1 MKILM
6 LTDRME
12 AGGAETHIAQL
23 IRGLRHMGAE
33 VWLLCGGGTLADS
46 LESEGIRIIRA
57 PLPSHSPRVL
67 WSIRRDILSLV
78 RREQF
83 DLLHA
88 HARIPAFLLHGIA
101 RHGCAVVV
109 SVHARFRTSP
119 LLDKLCYWGERTIAV
134 SEDLRTYVCEH
145 YAVPAERVHVI
156 PNGVDC
162 AYFSPPVAPRDPQKT
177 TVVFASRLDADCSL
191 GADLLCDLAP
201 SLAERYPSLTVE
213 ILGGGSEYERIRGRA
228 EEINRSL
235 GREVV
240 SVCGWVDD
248 VAMKLQNAAVFV
260 GVSRA
265 AIEAGA
271 CGCAVVLCGNEGFG
285 GILSKENASRAS
297 LSNFCA
303 RGETQPT
310 KAKLE
315 NSLVALLDDPSR
327 RLKMGDFC
335 RSLMESR
342 FSADQMCRRTY
353 ALYHRCLHPRPHSR
367 VVIGGYFGCGN
378 AGDDAILLGVLEA
391 LHNVAPAAEI
401 VALSGSPKK
410 DRRRFG
416 VRCVWRKNPIAVYRA
431 FLGAHLFICGGGSLL
446 QNLTS
451 SRSLSYYLGLLR
463 MAQCAGVPCVLSGAG
478 IGPLLGKQGCL
489 RVARALNRCR
499 YVGLRDEDSL
509 RLLASLGV
517 DAGKLHLG
525 ADHALLMPLPPK
537 GRTLAILASHG
548 VSFGQGYLCVV
559 LRGGTSTALLR
570 SMICTAVRIICLRHA
585 LIPLFPVFDTKTDIL
600 EIPSSLSPLGAKK
613 LFLREP
619 ADAVALLSGCQT
631 AVVMRLHAL
640 VFATIAGVPAVG
652 IPADERDQKIAS
664 FARLSGQE
672 LLKPE
677 ERTVVALVER
687 LETCISSRQTAAP
700 LLGKACADLRHRA
713 QKEIADINELLHA
726 TDGKK

>member
-23 IRGLRHMGAE
+23 IRGLCRMGAE
-33 VWLLCGGGTLADS
+33 VWLLCGGGSLADA
-46 LESEGIRIIRA
+46 LEGEGVRVVRVL
-57 PLPSHSPRVL
+57 LPSHSPKML
-67 WSIRRDILSLV
+67 WRIRCELLALV
-78 RREQF
+78 RCEQF

-88 HARIPAFLLHGIA
+88 HARIPAFLLRGIA

-162 AYFSPPVAPRDPQKT
+162 EHFSPPAVRDT
-177 TVVFASRLDADCSL
+177 AEASVVFASRLDADCTL

-201 SLAERYPSLTVE
+201 ALAERYPTLTVE

-228 EEINRSL
+228 DEINRSL

-248 VAMKLQNAAVFV
+248 VATKLQKASVFV

-285 GILSKENASRAS
+285 GILSKETAPRAS

-303 RGETQPT
+303 RGEAPPT
-310 KAKLE
+310 KARLE
-315 NSLVALLDDPSR
+315 DCLVTLLDDPAR
-327 RLKMGDFC
+327 RREAGDFC
-335 RSLMESR
+335 RSLMEAR
-342 FSADQMCRRTY
+342 FGADQMCRRTY
-353 ALYHRCLHPRPHSR
+353 ALYHRCLRPRPRTR
-367 VVIGGYFGCGN
+367 VVVGGYFGCGN
-378 AGDDAILLGVLEA
+378 TGDDAILLGMLEA
-391 LHNVAPAAEI
+391 LHDSAPDAEI

-416 VRCVWRKNPIAVYRA
+416 VRCVWRKNPFVIYKAL
-431 FLGAHLFICGGGSLL
+431 LGAKLFICGGGSLL

-463 MAQCAGVPCVLSGAG
+463 MARSVGVPCVLSGAG
-478 IGPLLGKQGCL
+478 IGPLIGRRACR
-489 RVARALNRCR
+489 RVARTLNRCR

-509 RLLASLGV
+509 RLLSSLGV

-525 ADHALLMPLPPK
+525 ADHALLMPLPPH
-537 GRTLAILASHG
+537 GRTLAILTDHG
-548 VSFGQGYLCVV
+548 IPLGQSYLCVV
-559 LRGGTSTALLR
+559 LRGGTSTTLLR
-570 SMICTAVRIICLRHA
+570 SMICTAVRIVCLRHS
-585 LIPLFPVFDTKTDIL
+585 LIPLFPVFDAKRDAL
-600 EIPSSLSPLGAKK
+600 EIPSSLSSLGAKK

-640 VFATIAGVPAVG
+640 VFATAAGIPAVG
-652 IPADERDQKIAS
+652 IPADERDRKIAS

-672 LLKPE
+672 LLEAE
-677 ERTVVALVER
+677 EMNVAALVER
-687 LETCISSRQTAAP
+687 LETCISSRQAATP

-713 QKEIADINELLHA
+713 QKELADINELLHA
-726 TDGKK
+726 TEEEK